1 MPRIQKGQKLT
12 PTQKQLRSLARKRNQ
27 LWEELQ
33 DQRMR
38 RDFSS
43 IAHNITVN
51 ELNEV
56 LWKIRVLK
64 GEI

>member
-1 MPRIQKGQKLT
+1 MSRIQKGQKLT

-38 RDFSS
+38 GDFSS